1 MLQLKLLLLFC
12 TAIHSSTKSYN
23 GGENKMENL
32 LLWGLYVATFYA
44 FLPGLISRTFGFRVF
59 KKGRVEKEISLT
71 FDDGPDPVYTPMLLD
86 LLARYDAKATF
97 FVVGSHAEGQEA
109 LLKRMSDE
117 GHILGIH
124 NYVHKSNW
132 LMRPRTVKRQIER
145 TIDIIENATGV
156 RSAYYRPPWGI
167 VNVFDYANLGYLQII
182 LWSAMFGDWRIR
194 LGPDRLKKRMLKKLR
209 PGEVML
215 LHDCGMTFGADKDA
229 PKNMLIAL
237 EAYLEEGTKRGYRFV
252 GIEEMMK
259 LSDVSRS
266 TSAPSIWKKALI
278 SLWLMWERAFHVIFR
293 LKTVGDVKDAAF
305 HYRVT
310 TYHGEN
316 IELAA
321 GGRVEK
327 GDRIAELHFDNKKLS
342 SIAATSKSP
351 VATGIRMLREVEQAL
366 PLLANQLAADHDADD
381 IKAVYGVTMIHRGA
395 DRLGFEI
402 FQLPEGFFAKSTRI
416 YLRIL
421 IRVLT
426 NNTKQTAKGKK
437 RRETISPRMLLMP
450 VNTIRRHA
458 TVQLNKMQEEAER
471 ISDAVERTIS
481 AAADEAAQLGTKTT
495 AI

>member
-1 MLQLKLLLLFC
+1 
-12 TAIHSSTKSYN
+12 
-23 GGENKMENL
+23 MENL
-32 LLWGLYVATFYA
+32 LLWGLYVVSFYA
-44 FLPGLISRTFGFRVF
+44 FLPGFISRTFGFRVF
-59 KKGRVEKEISLT
+59 NKGRVEKEISLT
-71 FDDGPDPVYTPMLLD
+71 FDDGPDPHYTPQLLD
-86 LLARYDAKATF
+86 LLARYHAKATF
-97 FVVGSHAEGQEA
+97 FVVGSHAEGQTE
-109 LLKRMSDE
+109 LLQRMKAE
-117 GHILGIH
+117 GHIIGIH

-145 TIDIIENATGV
+145 TAEIIEKATGI
-156 RSAYYRPPWGI
+156 RSVYYRPPWGI

-194 LGPDRLKKRMLKKLR
+194 LGEERLKKRMLKKLR
-209 PGEVML
+209 PGEVIL
-215 LHDCGMTFGADKDA
+215 LHDCGMTLGADKDA
-229 PKNMLIAL
+229 PRNMLTAL

-252 GIEEMMK
+252 GIDEMIK
-259 LSDVSRS
+259 VTEAAREARS
-266 TSAPSIWKKALI
+266 SIWKRTII
-278 SLWLMWERAFHVIFR
+278 SLWLLWEKAFHVAFR
-293 LKTVGDVKDAAF
+293 LKTVGETNDPAF

-310 TYHGEN
+310 TYNGEAVDFA
-316 IELAA
+316 E
-321 GGRVEK
+321 GGHVAK
-327 GDRIAELHFDNKKLS
+327 GDRVVELHFDNKKLS

-366 PLLANQLAADHDADD
+366 PLLANQLAGDSDAKD

-402 FQLPEGFFAKSTRI
+402 FQLPEGWFAKSTRI

-426 NNTKQTAKGKK
+426 KPQPSAKGKK

-450 VNTIRRHA
+450 VATIRRYA
-458 TVQLNKMQEEAER
+458 TVQLNKMSEEAER
-471 ISDAVERTIS
+471 ISDVVERSIS

>member
-1 MLQLKLLLLFC
+1 
-12 TAIHSSTKSYN
+12 
-23 GGENKMENL
+23 MENL
-32 LLWGLYVATFYA
+32 LMWGIYFATFYA

-71 FDDGPDPVYTPMLLD
+71 FDDGPDPVYTPQLLD
-86 LLARYDAKATF
+86 LLARYNAKATF
-97 FVVGSHAEGQEA
+97 FVVGSHAEQQEE
-109 LLKRMSDE
+109 LLRRMKAE
-117 GHILGIH
+117 GHIIGIH

-132 LMRPRTVKRQIER
+132 LMRPRSVKQQIER
-145 TIDIIENATGV
+145 TGEIIEHATGV

-194 LGPDRLKKRMLKKLR
+194 VGAERLKKRMLKKLR

-215 LHDCGMTFGADKDA
+215 LHDCGTTFGADKDA
-229 PKNMLIAL
+229 PRNMLIAL
-237 EAYLEEGTKRGYRFV
+237 EIYLEEGTKRGYRFV
-252 GIEEMMK
+252 GIEEMIK
-259 LSDVSRS
+259 LTDAARAAH
-266 TSAPSIWKKALI
+266 TSFIKKGLI
-278 SLWLMWERAFHVIFR
+278 SLWLLWERAFHVVFR
-293 LKTVGDVKDAAF
+293 LKTVGDAGDPAF
-305 HYRVT
+305 HYRIT
-310 TYHGEN
+310 TYHGKSVQ
-316 IELAA
+316 LA
-321 GGRVEK
+321 GGGSVTK

-342 SIAATSKSP
+342 TIAATSKSP

-366 PLLANQLAADHDADD
+366 PLLANQLAEDAEASD

-402 FQLPEGFFAKSTRI
+402 YKLPEGWFARSTRV

-426 NNTKQTAKGKK
+426 KKQQTAKGKQ

-450 VNTIRRHA
+450 VEIIRGYAALQPNNRQA
-458 TVQLNKMQEEAER
+458 SAER
-471 ISDAVERTIS
+471 MSVAVERTIS

>member
-1 MLQLKLLLLFC
+1 
-12 TAIHSSTKSYN
+12 
-23 GGENKMENL
+23 MENL
-32 LLWGLYVATFYA
+32 LLWGLYVVTFYA

-59 KKGRVEKEISLT
+59 KKGGVEKEISLT
-71 FDDGPDPVYTPMLLD
+71 FDDGPDPVYTPQLLD
-86 LLARYDAKATF
+86 LLARYNAKATF
-97 FVVGSHAEGQEA
+97 FVVGAHAEGQTA
-109 LLKRMSDE
+109 LLQRMKAE
-117 GHILGIH
+117 GHIIGIH

-145 TIDIIENATGV
+145 TIDIIENATGE
-156 RSAYYRPPWGI
+156 RSTYYRPPWGI

-182 LWSAMFGDWRIR
+182 LWSAMFGDWRLR
-194 LGPDRLKKRMLKKLR
+194 LGSERLKKRMIKKLR

-237 EAYLEEGTKRGYRFV
+237 EAYLEEGAKRGYRFV
-252 GIEEMMK
+252 DIKEMMR
-259 LSDVSRS
+259 LTDAARAAHS
-266 TSAPSIWKKALI
+266 SIWKKAVI
-278 SLWLMWERAFHVIFR
+278 FLWLQWERAFHVIFR

-310 TYHGEN
+310 TYNGEDV
-316 IELAA
+316 IFAE
-321 GGRVEK
+321 GGRVAK

-342 SIAATSKSP
+342 TIAAASKSP

-366 PLLANQLAADHDADD
+366 PLLANQLAADIEAND

-402 FQLPEGFFAKSTRI
+402 FQLPEGLFARSTRI

-426 NNTKQTAKGKK
+426 NTHQTAKGKK

-450 VNTIRRHA
+450 VATIRRYA

-471 ISDAVERTIS
+471 ISGAVERTIS

>member
-1 MLQLKLLLLFC
+1 
-12 TAIHSSTKSYN
+12 
-23 GGENKMENL
+23 MEKL

-44 FLPGLISRTFGFRVF
+44 FLPGIISRTFGFRVF
-59 KKGRVEKEISLT
+59 KKGRAQREIALT
-71 FDDGPDPVYTPMLLD
+71 FDDGPDPVYTPQLLD
-86 LLARYDAKATF
+86 LLARYKAKATF

-109 LLKRMSDE
+109 LLRRMKEE
-117 GHILGIH
+117 GHVIGIH

-145 TIDIIENATGV
+145 TAELIEKATGE

-194 LGPDRLKKRMLKKLR
+194 VGAERLRKRMMRKLR
-209 PGEVML
+209 PGEVIL

-229 PKNMLIAL
+229 PRNMLAAL
-237 EAYLEEGTKRGYRFV
+237 EAYLEEGTRRGYRFV
-252 GIEEMMK
+252 DIQEMIK
-259 LSDVSRS
+259 LTD
-266 TSAPSIWKKALI
+266 SARASHASVWKRLLI
-278 SLWLMWERAFHVIFR
+278 SLWLLWEKAFHLAFR
-293 LKTVGDVKDAAF
+293 LKTVGDKNNPAF

-310 TYHGEN
+310 TYNGETV
-316 IELAA
+316 ELV
-321 GGRVEK
+321 GGSRVTK
-327 GDRIAELHFDNKKLS
+327 GDLIAELHFDNKKLS
-342 SIAATSKSP
+342 AIAAESKSP
-351 VATGIRMLREVEQAL
+351 VATGIRMIREVEQAL
-366 PLLANQLAADHDADD
+366 PLLANQLAGDTEAKD

-395 DRLGFEI
+395 DKLGFEI
-402 FQLPEGFFAKSTRI
+402 YELPEGLFAKSTRV

-426 NNTKQTAKGKK
+426 SKPKK
-437 RRETISPRMLLMP
+437 SSKERRRKEAISPRMLFMP
-450 VNTIRRHA
+450 VA
-458 TVQLNKMQEEAER
+458 TVRRYATEQIGKIQEEAER

>member
-1 MLQLKLLLLFC
+1 
-12 TAIHSSTKSYN
+12 
-23 GGENKMENL
+23 MENL
-32 LLWGLYVATFYA
+32 LLWGIYVVTFYA

-71 FDDGPDPVYTPMLLD
+71 FDDGPDPVYTPQLLD
-86 LLARYDAKATF
+86 LLARYNAKATF
-97 FVVGSHAEGQEA
+97 FVVGAHAEGQTE
-109 LLKRMSDE
+109 LLQRMKAE
-117 GHILGIH
+117 GHIIGIH

-145 TIDIIENATGV
+145 TIDIIENATGE
-156 RSAYYRPPWGI
+156 RSAFYRPPWGI

-182 LWSAMFGDWRIR
+182 LWSAMFGDWRLR
-194 LGPDRLKKRMLKKLR
+194 LGPERLKKRMMKKLR

-237 EAYLEEGTKRGYRFV
+237 EAYLEEGMKRGYRFV
-252 GIEEMMK
+252 GISEMMK
-259 LSDVSRS
+259 LTDAARAAHS
-266 TSAPSIWKKALI
+266 SIWKKAVI
-278 SLWLMWERAFHVIFR
+278 TLWLLWERTFHVIFR
-293 LKTVGDVKDAAF
+293 LKTVGEAKDAAF

-310 TYHGEN
+310 TYNGQDIVFAE
-316 IELAA
+316 
-321 GGRVEK
+321 GGRVVK
-327 GDRIAELHFDNKKLS
+327 GDRVAELHFDNKKLS
-342 SIAATSKSP
+342 AIAATSKSP

-366 PLLANQLAADHDADD
+366 PQLANQLAEDNEAND

-402 FQLPEGFFAKSTRI
+402 FELPEGLFAKSTRI

-426 NNTKQTAKGKK
+426 NTQQTAKGKK

-450 VNTIRRHA
+450 VATIRRYA